1 MPLQFRDKILVTTNL
16 PHHHLHR
23 IRYNQ
28 MSSGPIT
35 EQVPRSASAQHP
47 LREAV
52 VAAACS
58 AAAADQSPPSPPLP
72 LLGWAESLVRAKL

>member
-1 MPLQFRDKILVTTNL
+1 
-16 PHHHLHR
+16 
-23 IRYNQ
+23 

-58 AAAADQSPPSPPLP
+58 AAAADRSPAPLP
-72 LLGWAESLVRAKL
+72 PAASAGLGRVVGPG

>member
-23 IRYNQ
+23 IRYN
-28 MSSGPIT
+28 SDPIT

>member
-23 IRYNQ
+23 IRYN
-28 MSSGPIT
+28 SDPIT

-52 VAAACS
+52 VAAGCR
-58 AAAADQSPPSPPLP
+58 AAAADQSPPLPPAASAG
-72 LLGWAESLVRAKL
+72 LGRVVGPG